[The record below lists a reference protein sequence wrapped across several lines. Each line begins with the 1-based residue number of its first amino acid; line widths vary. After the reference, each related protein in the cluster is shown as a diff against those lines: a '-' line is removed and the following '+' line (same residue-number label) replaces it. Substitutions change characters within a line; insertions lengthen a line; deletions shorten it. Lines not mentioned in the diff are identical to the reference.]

1 MSARF
6 LRPLLF
12 FGFLV
17 TIGLLS
23 LADRA
28 PDLVKAGWSG
38 VQNVGSMVEQRVG
51 LDLVDRGDI
60 PFDFDT
66 LGHLGLWGIA
76 GALAYLAFGHRTSPW
91 FLMVSLFTLSAGV
104 EVGQRFLSTTRTPDV
119 IDLLANGV
127 GIACGVVLA
136 MLVLSVASL
145 FGRLT
150 NSLTR

>member
-1 MSARF
+1 MSGRF

-12 FGFLV
+12 FGFLA

-28 PDLVKAGWSG
+28 PDLVKTGWTG
-38 VQNVGSMVEQRVG
+38 VQEIGSSIEQRVG
-51 LDLVDRGDI
+51 VDVVDRSDI
-60 PFDFDT
+60 PLAFDT
-66 LGHLGLWGIA
+66 LGHLALWAVA
-76 GALAYLAFGHRTSPW
+76 GGLAYLAFGHRTSPW

-104 EVGQRFLSTTRTPDV
+104 EVGQRFLSATRKPDV
-119 IDLLANGV
+119 VDLAANGV
-127 GIACGVVLA
+127 GIAFGLVVA
-136 MLVLSVASL
+136 MGVLSVTGL